1 MISLLC
7 GTNSNINKLKKKTEI
22 GISGCSDGR
31 KRWVKVFTQVLRAN
45 MKSLCCNIEFTSN
58 DGNTKKYASDFILIE
73 NGQMNLDYNSLFIEI
88 FGEDFERIPHL
99 EDAKKLLQ
107 FIFKY
112 SNTSLPGIATSAT
125 DYIFDLIIAAKS
137 NNDSLKDLW
146 RKLMCFMIKT
156 VKMRKTKLTTYG
168 GSISSLHVLTFPSIY
183 KTLNEVGHAA
193 ANKVIENYFYY
204 GKSGEDSFDLEIGR
218 EKDEM
223 FEEEDYYVY
232 ELVHISPDDAL
243 SKELYR
249 DNRLFVENCH
259 FSAVYEDS
267 LLCLSVWN
275 LWNSIPTAIKPT
287 LAYFC
292 DYNLRKILKRSN
304 YSDRSVSKFFSLEI
318 LAQWAIAYASHAKIY
333 SKIGGFSVLKLFI
346 LNIQILRDK
355 EKLEKMINSLNNLQL
370 PQNLNDF
377 LSRVKIPYL
386 MNGPPKV
393 RLTESDCGLDNVTV
407 NSNMKRLE
415 SEEANGIES
424 MKIAELSRDLSP
436 FIKFGTCHRP
446 LNSAG
451 WDVLFDMEVDGFD
464 EIGYIECKLWTDSV
478 RLSQIYPYY
487 KKACVNGIKFSILV
501 AKNVQNSLHNKFTK
515 NQERS
520 EKPKKAKKIKTDTKN
535 NNNETASS
543 KKINYVDEIE
553 KLGNNGPSRLNLYCI
568 RPERET
574 SSSSLSSDALT
585 GNIDVEVI
593 KEFTDPTGVFILIES
608 NFNPPNRS

>member
-1 MISLLC
+1 
-7 GTNSNINKLKKKTEI
+7 
-22 GISGCSDGR
+22 
-31 KRWVKVFTQVLRAN
+31 
-45 MKSLCCNIEFTSN
+45 
-58 DGNTKKYASDFILIE
+58 
-73 NGQMNLDYNSLFIEI
+73 
-88 FGEDFERIPHL
+88 
-99 EDAKKLLQ
+99 
-107 FIFKY
+107 
-112 SNTSLPGIATSAT
+112 
-125 DYIFDLIIAAKS
+125 
-137 NNDSLKDLW
+137 
-146 RKLMCFMIKT
+146 MCFMIKT

-333 SKIGGFSVLKLFI
+333 SKVGGFSVLKLFI
-346 LNIQILRDK
+346 LNIQSLKDT
-355 EKLEKMINSLNNLQL
+355 EKLEKMINSFNNLQL

-377 LSRVKIPYL
+377 MSRVKIPYL
-386 MNGPPKV
+386 VNGPPKKSLIGHTD
-393 RLTESDCGLDNVTV
+393 RDINP
-407 NSNMKRLE
+407 NMKASE

-424 MKIAELSRDLSP
+424 KKIAELSRDLSP

-451 WDVLFDMEVDGFD
+451 WDVLFDMKVDGVD
-464 EIGYIECKLWTDSV
+464 EIGYIECKLWTV
-478 RLSQIYPYY
+478 PIGLPLIYPYY
-487 KKACVNGIKFSILV
+487 KKACVSGIKFSILV
-501 AKNVQNSLHNKFTK
+501 AKNIQNGLHTKFIK

-520 EKPKKAKKIKTDTKN
+520 EKPKKAKKIKIDTKIK
-535 NNNETASS
+535 NNETASS
-543 KKINYVDEIE
+543 KNKNYVDEIE

-568 RPERET
+568 RPERDP
-574 SSSSLSSDALT
+574 SSSSSSDALT
-585 GNIDVEVI
+585 GNINVEVI

-608 NFNPPNRS
+608 NFNPPNRSSKN

>member
-1 MISLLC
+1 
-7 GTNSNINKLKKKTEI
+7 
-22 GISGCSDGR
+22 
-31 KRWVKVFTQVLRAN
+31 

-88 FGEDFERIPHL
+88 FGDDFERIPHL

-125 DYIFDLIIAAKS
+125 DNVFDLIIAAKS

-146 RKLMCFMIKT
+146 RKLMFFMIKAT
-156 VKMRKTKLTTYG
+156 KMRKTKLTTHE
-168 GSISSLHVLTFPSIY
+168 GSISSLHVLTFPCKY

-193 ANKVIENYFYY
+193 AKKVIENYFYY

-232 ELVHISPDDAL
+232 ELVQISPYDAL

-259 FSAVYEDS
+259 FSAVYEDF

-275 LWNSIPTAIKPT
+275 VWHSIPVTNKPT
-287 LAYFC
+287 LAFLC
-292 DYNLRKILKRSN
+292 DYNLRKNSKRSN
-304 YSDRSVSKFFSLEI
+304 YFNRLVSNMSFAESDLFSLDILAQSESDLFSFEL
-318 LAQWAIAYASHAKIY
+318 LAQWAIAYASHVDIFGEVRGV
-333 SKIGGFSVLKLFI
+333 ILLKLFL
-346 LNIQILRDK
+346 LNIQNLSEQKDLKNIAKNL
-355 EKLEKMINSLNNLQL
+355 INLQL
-370 PQNLNDF
+370 PQNLNNF
-377 LSRVKIPYL
+377 MSRVEIPYL
-386 MNGPPKV
+386 INGPPKV
-393 RLTESDCGLDNVTV
+393 RLTESGCGLDNVTV

-415 SEEANGIES
+415 SEEANEIES

-451 WDVLFDMEVDGFD
+451 WDVLFDMKVDGVD
-464 EIGYIECKLWTDSV
+464 EFGYIECKLWTESV

-487 KKACVNGIKFSILV
+487 KKACVNEIKFSILV
-501 AKNVQNSLHNKFTK
+501 AKNVQNSLH
-515 NQERS
+515 
-520 EKPKKAKKIKTDTKN
+520 KPKRAKKIKTDPKN
-535 NNNETASS
+535 NNIETASS
-543 KKINYVDEIE
+543 KNKNYVDEIE
-553 KLGNNGPSRLNLYCI
+553 KLGNVGPSRLNLYCI
-568 RPERET
+568 RPER
-574 SSSSLSSDALT
+574 
-585 GNIDVEVI
+585 
-593 KEFTDPTGVFILIES
+593 DPS
-608 NFNPPNRS
+608 